1 MYDAGVAMARLIA
14 LLNQLDS
21 TCTYE
26 IYTGALYYNIYKNG
40 ECVLRQLINSMDSYV
55 NILCYLT
62 QELYLKIGD

>member
-1 MYDAGVAMARLIA
+1 MYDAGIAIARLIA

-21 TCTYE
+21 ASTYE
-26 IYTGALYYNIYKNG
+26 IYTGALYYNIYKDG
-40 ECVLRQLINSMDSYV
+40 ECALRQNINSMDSYV